1 MSASA
6 GRRACQEYASQ
17 FKILSRLSVRRPAA
31 HDARSDPD
39 RAQPAECS
47 RCRGTAAC
55 YFQIAAGPPAVLSK
69 RSCLSSSKMRTGES
83 CLIGLSFDA
92 ANPWPDG
99 KHACVCDGERLGIGD
114 TKANRN
120 NSKNL
125 NRISP
130 HEKGN
135 EKGGNHDDSE
145 GQHGLRYRPPALRLF
160 A

>member
-1 MSASA
+1 
-6 GRRACQEYASQ
+6 
-17 FKILSRLSVRRPAA
+17 
-31 HDARSDPD
+31 
-39 RAQPAECS
+39 
-47 RCRGTAAC
+47 
-55 YFQIAAGPPAVLSK
+55 
-69 RSCLSSSKMRTGES
+69 MRTGES
-83 CLIGLSFDA
+83 CLVGLSFDA